1 MMAYFGLLYSKL
13 LIGRLLLVLSLTL
26 PFIFA
31 WFLLLM
37 WQAYKRTE
45 YLKKMEWVLLEIK
58 IPREINKTPQA
69 MEIVLSALHQ
79 TSDGDWYEHL
89 NEGVVRSWFSLELV
103 SISGRVHFFLRT
115 KKSFKNLIEAQI
127 YSQYPGVEIIEAEDY
142 TLNVPYGK
150 PESNLDLSGF
160 ILELTKPDPYPIK
173 TYIDYGLDKSQEEE
187 EKIDPMTPILEL
199 LGSMR
204 PGEQMWFQILIMA
217 TKNRFIKKGT
227 WFEKIDWTKQAKE
240 IIDEKMKKTIGPD
253 GKDVNKLS
261 PGDKIEIEAIQR
273 SVGKLG
279 FDCGIRAIYLAPKD
293 LYDKANASA
302 MSGVL
307 KQFNSSNLNGFK
319 PGKGTKIKYPWY
331 DLSGKKLAKLKI
343 DIFNAFRQRAYFY
356 SSYFF
361 PSKPFVLN
369 TEELATI
376 YHLPGSVANTP
387 TLSRIESQRGEPPA
401 NLPI

>member
-1 MMAYFGLLYSKL
+1 MMAYFSLLYSKF
-13 LIGRLLLVLSLTL
+13 LIGRLLLLLSLAL

-31 WFLLLM
+31 WLLLVI
-37 WQAYKRTE
+37 WRAYKRVE
-45 YLKKMEWVLLEIK
+45 YVKNIEWVLLEIK

-69 MEIVLSALHQ
+69 MEVILSALHE
-79 TSDGDWYEHL
+79 TGDGNWYEHL
-89 NEGVVRSWFSLELV
+89 NEGVLRPWFSLELV
-103 SISGRVHFFLRT
+103 SISGKVHFYLRA

-127 YSQYPGVEIIEAEDY
+127 YSQYPGVEIVEAEDY

-150 PESNLDLSGF
+150 PGNDLDLSGF
-160 ILELTKPDPYPIK
+160 ILSLVKPDPYPIK

-187 EKIDPMTPILEL
+187 EKVDPMTPVLEL
-199 LGSMR
+199 LGSMK

-217 TKNRFIKKGT
+217 TKSRFTKKGT

-279 FDCGIRAIYLAPKD
+279 FDCGIRAIYLSPKD

-319 PGKGTKIKYPWY
+319 PVNGTKIKYPWQ

-343 DIFNAFRQRAYFY
+343 DMFNAFRQRAYFY

-361 PSKPFVLN
+361 SPQPFILN